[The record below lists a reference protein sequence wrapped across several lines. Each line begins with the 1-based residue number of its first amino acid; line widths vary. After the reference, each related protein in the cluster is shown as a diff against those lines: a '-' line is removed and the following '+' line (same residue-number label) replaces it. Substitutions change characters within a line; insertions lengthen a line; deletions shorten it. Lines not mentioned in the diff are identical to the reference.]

1 MRRCAFL
8 TLAEKGNF
16 VIDDEHAYGPLAE
29 LGWQVDA
36 VPWNREGVNWND
48 FELVVIRSTWDYQSD
63 PDLFLQVLADIEA
76 SNARRANPREV
87 VLWNLRKTYLRDLAE
102 RGVATVP
109 TAWRDRLRPGE
120 LAVLCEEL
128 ESNEL
133 VIKPQV
139 GANADG
145 VFRYTN
151 TAAQEGDQQEEVEA
165 YYADR
170 PLMAQPFVSSIQEQ
184 GEYSLFYFN
193 GEYSHAVLKTPKAND
208 FRSQEEHG
216 ARIAP
221 VQIDRQLR
229 TSGQQ
234 AIDALNDVVL
244 YARADFVRD
253 HASNE
258 YWLMEL
264 ELIEPSLY
272 LRTDPAAPERFA
284 RAVHG
289 LMGQTE

>member
-8 TLAEKGNF
+8 TLAKKGNF
-16 VIDDEHAYGPLAE
+16 VIDDERAYGPLAE

-76 SNARRANPREV
+76 SNARLANPREV

-120 LAVLCEEL
+120 LAVLCEQL
-128 ESNEL
+128 ASNEL

-151 TAAQEGDQQEEVEA
+151 TAAQEGDQQEELEV
-165 YYADR
+165 YYADT
-170 PLMAQPFVSSIQEQ
+170 PLMAQPFVSSIQAE

-216 ARIAP
+216 ARIKP
-221 VQIDRQLR
+221 VEIDSDLLAA
-229 TSGQQ
+229 GKQ
-234 AIDALNDVVL
+234 ALKAVGTTLL
-244 YARADFVRD
+244 YARVDLVRGSE
-253 HASNE
+253 ASD
-258 YWLMEL
+258 YRLMEL

-272 LRTDPAAPERFA
+272 LRMHSLAPSRFA
-284 RAVHG
+284 QAIVD
-289 LMGQTE
+289 LVD

>member
-76 SNARRANPREV
+76 SNARLANPREV

-289 LMGQTE
+289 LMG